1 MSGAGKVGCYPVSD
15 NSRVHHAMADGAA
28 GGRVGPGGT
37 SSDPSGTSHSSV
49 DPINGRRG
57 VVSFVR
63 RSPRMNESQRQALAS
78 HSSEYLVEVPHDR
91 LSTSV
96 RHGATMSWPQVFGR
110 QAPLVAEIGSGVGD
124 SLVAMAGARPSDNVI
139 AFEVYL
145 TAVAST
151 MGKLARADVHNVRLV
166 VADGGEGLRE
176 LVRPG
181 ELSEL
186 WTFFPDPWPKKR
198 HHKRRLVQPGFA
210 ALVADRLAPGG
221 LWRLATDWADY
232 ADQMRE
238 VLDAEPGLTNVYSD
252 RPGGWAPRPDRP
264 FTRFEKRGLDAGREV
279 RDLAYRRVHPEGD
292 GENG

>member
-1 MSGAGKVGCYPVSD
+1 
-15 NSRVHHAMADGAA
+15 
-28 GGRVGPGGT
+28 
-37 SSDPSGTSHSSV
+37 
-49 DPINGRRG
+49 
-57 VVSFVR
+57 
-63 RSPRMNESQRQALAS
+63 
-78 HSSEYLVEVPHDR
+78 
-91 LSTSV
+91 
-96 RHGATMSWPQVFGR
+96 
-110 QAPLVAEIGSGVGD
+110 
-124 SLVAMAGARPSDNVI
+124 MAGARPSDNVI

-221 LWRLATDWADY
+221 CGDWPPTGPTTPT
-232 ADQMRE
+232 RC
-238 VLDAEPGLTNVYSD
+238 VRCSTPS
-252 RPGGWAPRPDRP
+252 PD
-264 FTRFEKRGLDAGREV
+264 
-279 RDLAYRRVHPEGD
+279 
-292 GENG
+292 

>member
-1 MSGAGKVGCYPVSD
+1 MPGGGAP
-15 NSRVHHAMADGAA
+15 RPAVHLGAPRRHHELAA
-28 GGRVGPGGT
+28 GLR
-37 SSDPSGTSHSSV
+37 
-49 DPINGRRG
+49 
-57 VVSFVR
+57 
-63 RSPRMNESQRQALAS
+63 
-78 HSSEYLVEVPHDR
+78 
-91 LSTSV
+91 
-96 RHGATMSWPQVFGR
+96 ATG
-110 QAPLVAEIGSGVGD
+110 PLVAEIGSGVGD

-221 LWRLATDWADY
+221 CGDWPPTGPTTPT
-232 ADQMRE
+232 RC
-238 VLDAEPGLTNVYSD
+238 VRCSTPS
-252 RPGGWAPRPDRP
+252 PD
-264 FTRFEKRGLDAGREV
+264 
-279 RDLAYRRVHPEGD
+279 
-292 GENG
+292 